1 MKKNDFA
8 LGGMLKTL
16 RSNKETTR
24 SLAKKI
30 GYSHSYISAVENG
43 TKVSPSNEFI
53 QKYLLE
59 INNKNIDEAN
69 HFIRLINRLS
79 EGLYDYDQIPST
91 NFELPEASE
100 QLRIDNEKFENI
112 HLFVSNRYGKKREVL
127 FQEPINDISFHLSEI
142 DNVKY
147 FKGVE
152 LGYDEMEE
160 IQNLITSYLK
170 TVYMTK
176 MSQTYFLYGEG
187 KFDKEDLNYYCGI
200 YKENL
205 KKLDTELEKFNDLK
219 ELKEISEEYFRNI

>member
-219 ELKEISEEYFRNI
+219 ELNEISEEYFRNI

>member
-112 HLFVSNRYGKKREVL
+112 HLFVSNRYGKKREAL

>member
-147 FKGVE
+147 FRGVE

-170 TVYMTK
+170 TVYMTQI
-176 MSQTYFLYGEG
+176 SQTYFLYGEG
-187 KFDKEDLNYYCGI
+187 KIDKEDLNYYCGI